1 MPQDY
6 YPVLLALGIGA
17 AVGLGMLIVSQL
29 LGRQV
34 GGEIKLTT
42 YESGVPLLDR
52 SRKRLSIAFFLI
64 AIDFIVFDLEAA
76 FLYPW
81 ALVMREGGWPLFCA
95 VMVFIGLILVG
106 FAYVWRKGGLNL
118 GPRSKSG
125 LVASRSALP
134 TTQPGAR

>member
-6 YPVLLALGIGA
+6 YPVLLALGVA
-17 AVGLGMLIVSQL
+17 ALVGLGMMIVSQL
-29 LGRQV
+29 MGRQV
-34 GGEIKLTT
+34 GGRVKLST

-76 FLYPW
+76 FLFPW
-81 ALVMREGGWPLFCA
+81 VLVMRDGGWPLFWA

-106 FAYVWRKGGLNL
+106 FAYVWRKGGLDL
-118 GPRSKSG
+118 GPRRKTG
-125 LVASRSALP
+125 LSSNRGVVR
-134 TTQPGAR
+134 

>member
-17 AVGLGMLIVSQL
+17 VVGLGMMIVSQL
-29 LGRQV
+29 FGRQV
-34 GGEIKLTT
+34 GGATKLST

-64 AIDFIVFDLEAA
+64 AIDFIVFDLEVA
-76 FLYPW
+76 FLFLW
-81 ALVMREGGWPLFCA
+81 ALVMRAGGWPLFWA

-106 FAYVWRKGGLNL
+106 FAYVWRKGGFDL
-118 GPRSKSG
+118 GPQRKTG
-125 LVASRSALP
+125 LVP
-134 TTQPGAR
+134 NPGLAPNQEVVR